1 MNSNEEISR
10 LVHDVQK
17 LRHIVDDKHNM
28 LMKMIE
34 EKAERSDV
42 EDLERRVTDK
52 LNELIK
58 SMIERF
64 ADKREVAKRLA
75 LIDKQVRLTFL
86 IINS

>member
-1 MNSNEEISR
+1 M
-10 LVHDVQK
+10 HDVQK

-34 EKAERSDV
+34 EKAEKSDV

-58 SMIERF
+58 SMIDRF
-64 ADKREVAKRLA
+64 ADKRVVAKRLG
-75 LIDKQVRLTFL
+75 LIEKQVRVTLTLF
-86 IINS
+86 IHKD